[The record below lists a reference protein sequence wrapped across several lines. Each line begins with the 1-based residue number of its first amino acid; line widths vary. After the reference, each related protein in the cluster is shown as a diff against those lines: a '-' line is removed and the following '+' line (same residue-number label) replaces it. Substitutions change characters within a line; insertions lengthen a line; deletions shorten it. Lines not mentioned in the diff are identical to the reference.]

1 MSIGLQKA
9 NLFKRISAWL
19 FDIVMCVV
27 LATGCMSLMA
37 ELINYDFQYTKLTEL
52 EAKYTEIQQ
61 PYLDAYE
68 TEHGVNFDITKEE
81 FDKLS
86 ADEKS
91 ALETHL
97 QAFNAELAQK
107 EDIQKQYALIE
118 AQSSVI
124 TTYTFLMISISLLI
138 VFIGWYFI
146 VPYILRDGR
155 TFGKKIFG
163 LAVMRTN
170 SVRISNPVLFIR
182 SILGMYTMETM
193 APIFFLLM
201 TYFGMGSVGLIA
213 AVLVALLDIG
223 VMIYTPTRSSIHDL
237 LADTVVVDFSSQR
250 IFASQEALDEYLALG
265 NTAQNSQISDS
276 NQSPTANID

>member
-9 NLFKRISAWL
+9 NFFKRISAWL

-27 LATGCMSLMA
+27 LATGCMALMA

-52 EAKYTEIQQ
+52 ETKYSELQQ

-68 TEHGVNFDITKEE
+68 AEHGVNFDITQEAFE
-81 FDKLS
+81 KLS
-86 ADEKS
+86 EEERA
-91 ALETHL
+91 AL
-97 QAFNAELAQK
+97 QAHLNAFNEELSKK

-118 AQSSVI
+118 AQSSVV

-138 VFIGWYFI
+138 VFIAWYFI

-170 SVRISNPVLFIR
+170 SVRVSNPVLFIR

-201 TYFGMGSVGLIA
+201 TYFGMGPVGFIA
-213 AVLVALLDIG
+213 AVLVAVLDIA
-223 VMIYTPTRSSIHDL
+223 VMICTPTRSSIHDL

-250 IFASQEALDEYLALG
+250 IFESQEALNEYLA
-265 NTAQNSQISDS
+265 SQSQTSDF
-276 NQSPTANID
+276 NQTPKANID

>member
-9 NLFKRISAWL
+9 NFFKRISAWL

-27 LATGCMSLMA
+27 LATGGMALMA

-52 EAKYTEIQQ
+52 ETKYNELQQ

-68 TEHGVNFDITKEE
+68 AEHGVNFDITQEE
-81 FDKLS
+81 FNNLS
-86 ADEKS
+86 AEERE
-91 ALETHL
+91 AL
-97 QAFNAELAQK
+97 QAHLNAFNEELSKK
-107 EDIQKQYALIE
+107 EDVQKQYALIE
-118 AQSSVI
+118 AQSSVV

-138 VFIGWYFI
+138 VFIAWYFI

-155 TFGKKIFG
+155 TLGKKIFG

-193 APIFFLLM
+193 APILFLLM

-213 AVLVALLDIG
+213 AVLVAVLDIG

-250 IFASQEALDEYLALG
+250 IFESQEALNAYL
-265 NTAQNSQISDS
+265 TSQPQTSDS
-276 NQSPTANID
+276 NQTPTANID

>member
-9 NLFKRISAWL
+9 NFFKRISAWL
-19 FDIVMCVV
+19 FDMVMCVV
-27 LATGCMSLMA
+27 LATGCMALMS

-52 EAKYTEIQQ
+52 QTKYTELQQ

-68 TEHGVNFDITKEE
+68 AEHGVDFSITQEE
-81 FDKLS
+81 FNKLS
-86 ADEKS
+86 AEERA
-91 ALETHL
+91 ALEDHL
-97 QAFNAELAQK
+97 RAFNEELAKNEELKQ
-107 EDIQKQYALIE
+107 QYALIE
-118 AQSSVI
+118 AQSSVV

-138 VFIGWYFI
+138 VFVAWYFI
-146 VPYILRDGR
+146 VPYILRNGR

-170 SVRISNPVLFIR
+170 SVQISNPVLFIR
-182 SILGMYTMETM
+182 SILGLYTMETM

-213 AVLVALLDIG
+213 AALVAILDIG

-237 LADTVVVDFSSQR
+237 LADTVVVDFASQR
-250 IFASQEALDEYLALG
+250 IFESQEALNEYLTQQPQTLK
-265 NTAQNSQISDS
+265 S
-276 NQSPTANID
+276 NQTPNAID